1 MAKIVIQI
9 NHQNLYFGQNNKRK
23 IKGLMFMIKDFA
35 WNVFKKTGDI
45 NMYLEFRRIEKL
57 ENKIKGSSN
66 ETNQS

>member
-1 MAKIVIQI
+1 
-9 NHQNLYFGQNNKRK
+9 
-23 IKGLMFMIKDFA
+23 MFMIKDFA